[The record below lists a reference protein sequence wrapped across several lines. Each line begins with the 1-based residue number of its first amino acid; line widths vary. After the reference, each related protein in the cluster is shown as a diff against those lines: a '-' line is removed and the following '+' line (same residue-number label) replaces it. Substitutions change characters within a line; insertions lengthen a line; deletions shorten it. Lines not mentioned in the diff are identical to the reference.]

1 MDQLSPDKSP
11 DKSAEPYALTH
22 ALKALKIATEA
33 RVKIIMP
40 FEEAIALL
48 AHITELKVELK
59 DQVYKMEQ
67 SANKPPDHTTQNH
80 HSHFSVAL
88 KALTQADEYGIQAT
102 LSYEEVEAVLQ
113 YINRSADQPAP
124 NHNTY
129 RLAQLTQLSH
139 GPVHA
144 SNLLSS
150 IDRDALVRIGWAF
163 RAGEGWNCITP
174 EGVMICVNLGILR
187 TA

>member
-1 MDQLSPDKSP
+1 MEPVNQHEAANQIPKPNAKKVLARLDKAFDENESIW
-11 DKSAEPYALTH
+11 LTYVE
-22 ALKALKIATEA
+22 IC
-33 RVKIIMP
+33 
-40 FEEAIALL
+40 ALL
-48 AHITELKVELK
+48 NYQMELK
-59 DQVYKMEQ
+59 DKVDM
-67 SANKPPDHTTQNH
+67 
-80 HSHFSVAL
+80 
-88 KALTQADEYGIQAT
+88 
-102 LSYEEVEAVLQ
+102 LSQ
-113 YINRSADQPAP
+113 YMNRSADQPAP
-124 NHNTY
+124 NHNTS

-174 EGVMICVNLGILR
+174 EGLMICVNLGILR